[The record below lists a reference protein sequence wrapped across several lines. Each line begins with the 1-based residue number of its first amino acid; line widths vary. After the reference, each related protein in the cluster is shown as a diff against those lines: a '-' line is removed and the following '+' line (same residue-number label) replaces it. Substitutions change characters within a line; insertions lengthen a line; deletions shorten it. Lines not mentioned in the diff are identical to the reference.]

1 MRRTLIT
8 AFYVGAATALPLATL
23 MHAAAT
29 PAPTA
34 VVEAAQQGNRDA
46 LRVAIKDGGD
56 VNAAQGDGMTPLH
69 WAAVRNDV
77 EMADLLM
84 YAGANVK
91 ATTRI
96 GSYTPLLVAAK
107 SGNAKVIDTLI
118 KHGSDADRTTANGT
132 TALMLA
138 AASGNTDAVRILA
151 YYSTNINA
159 RENVKGE
166 TALDFAAAS
175 GRADAIRVLTA
186 AGADPKVTT
195 NEVNLAAFA
204 KEEQERFAA
213 ERGGGQGG
221 AAAAGGRGGRG
232 GAPAEGGRG
241 AAPAAPQIAGV
252 SRQYNYTELVGYWG
266 GLSPL
271 HIAARQ
277 GHLESVKALLEA
289 GADVN
294 QQSSGDKITAMNIAT
309 INGNFDLAKYLLD
322 KGGDPN
328 AAETN
333 GVTPL
338 YAALSVQWP
347 PRRSTRSRAPTTSS
361 RFPISSS

>member
-1 MRRTLIT
+1 MLRSRRRPTRRRAEEHTMRRTLIT
-8 AFYVGAATALPLATL
+8 IFCVGAAAALPLATL
-23 MHAAAT
+23 IHAAAT
-29 PAPTA
+29 PSPTA

-46 LRVAIKDGGD
+46 LRAAIKDGGD

-107 SGNAKVIDTLI
+107 SGNAKVIDTLL
-118 KHGSDADRTTANGT
+118 KHGADADRPTANGT

-138 AASGNTDAVRILA
+138 AASGNADAVRILA

-159 RENVKGE
+159 RESVKGE
-166 TALDFAAAS
+166 TALAFAASA
-175 GRADAIRVLTA
+175 GRADAIHVLTA
-186 AGADPKVTT
+186 AGADPKLTT

-213 ERGGGQGG
+213 ERGGNGG
-221 AAAAGGRGGRG
+221 AAAAGVRGGRG

-241 AAPAAPQIAGV
+241 GAPAAPQIPGV
-252 SRQYNYTELVGYWG
+252 
-266 GLSPL
+266 
-271 HIAARQ
+271 
-277 GHLESVKALLEA
+277 
-289 GADVN
+289 
-294 QQSSGDKITAMNIAT
+294 
-309 INGNFDLAKYLLD
+309 
-322 KGGDPN
+322 
-328 AAETN
+328 
-333 GVTPL
+333 
-338 YAALSVQWP
+338 
-347 PRRSTRSRAPTTSS
+347 
-361 RFPISSS
+361 